1 MTKSLDR
8 ITETLQEKGENLTSE
23 DVEKIRLLFNDLSL
37 DEEYIINDIEEI
49 ISQIQ
54 ITPRND
60 EVIEN

>member
-1 MTKSLDR
+1 MTKSLDI
-8 ITETLQEKGENLTSE
+8 ITETLQEQGENLTSE

-37 DEEYIINDIEEI
+37 DEQYIINDIEEI

-54 ITPRND
+54 ITPRNN

>member
-8 ITETLQEKGENLTSE
+8 ITETLQEQGENLTSE

-37 DEEYIINDIEEI
+37 DEQYIINDIEEI

-54 ITPRND
+54 ITPRNN

>member
-1 MTKSLDR
+1 MTKSLDI

-37 DEEYIINDIEEI
+37 DEQYIINDIEEI
-49 ISQIQ
+49 IAQIQ